1 MEGVSGLAEQS
12 NEPNENNKRRT
23 RTKSLGHYREMLG
36 RYVFTQRRLLIW
48 LAVLLLV
55 SIALQLVNP
64 QVIRYFIDTAQG
76 EGSLNALYYAA
87 AIFIGFS
94 LIQQVISVC
103 AAYYSENL
111 GWTTTNRLRADLVEH
126 CLSLDMTFHKS
137 NTSGTLIE
145 RVDGDVNALAN
156 FFSSFMIHLLGNI
169 LLMLGILLLLFRE
182 NIWIGAAMSL
192 FVVGAVFA
200 IQWIRKFTVPV
211 WTKWRAQNAELY
223 GFIGEHLEGTEDTR
237 ANGAA
242 GYVMNRFYD
251 LSRRML
257 PVRIRAF
264 MGFGMMWSTTIFVFA
279 LGNAA
284 AFLVCAWLW
293 KRGELTIGSVY
304 LVFYYTEL
312 LAKPIEKIRT
322 QLEDLQK
329 ADASL
334 IRVRDLLSTKPQIT
348 DGPGAPLPAGPLSVQ
363 FNGLTFSYEA
373 DGEPTLRHLNLSL
386 KPGQT
391 LGLLGRTGS
400 GKSTLARLLLRFYDP
415 QEGSIELSGVD
426 IRDCK
431 LHELRSGV
439 AMVTQNIEIM
449 EGTVRDNL
457 SLFDEEIS
465 DAEILSVLK
474 ELGLEE
480 WFASLP
486 DGLDTVLA
494 SGGGSLSAG
503 EAQLLAFARVFLSDP
518 GLVILDE
525 ASSRL
530 DPLTENRI
538 EAAISRLLEER
549 TCIMIAHR
557 LSTVQRADQI
567 LILENGQ
574 IVENGP
580 RAELA
585 RDPQSRFS
593 RMLAVGLEEVLA

>member
-1 MEGVSGLAEQS
+1 M
-12 NEPNENNKRRT
+12 
-23 RTKSLGHYREMLG
+23 GHYREMLG

-94 LIQQVISVC
+94 LIQQAISVC

-363 FNGLTFSYEA
+363 FNDLTFSYEA
-373 DGEPTLRHLNLSL
+373 NGEPTLRHLDISL

-426 IRDCK
+426 IRNCK

-457 SLFDEEIS
+457 SLFDERIS
-465 DAEILSVLK
+465 DAEILSVIS
-474 ELGLEE
+474 ELGLED
-480 WFASLP
+480 WYASLP

-567 LILENGQ
+567 LILENGR

>member
-1 MEGVSGLAEQS
+1 MSEQT
-12 NEPNENNKRRT
+12 ENLDGTRKRR
-23 RTKSLGHYREMLG
+23 RRSLAHYREMLEK
-36 RYVFTQRRLLIW
+36 YVFPQRKLLGA
-48 LAVLLLV
+48 LAVLLTA
-55 SIALQLVNP
+55 SIVLQLVNP
-64 QVIRYFIDTAQG
+64 QIIRYFIDTAQG
-76 EGSLNALYYAA
+76 EGSLKALYYAA
-87 AIFIGFS
+87 AVFIGFS
-94 LIQQVISVC
+94 LVQQLVSVW

-111 GWTTTNRLRADLVEH
+111 GWTTTNLLRADLVRH
-126 CLSLDMTFHKS
+126 CLSLDMSFHKKH
-137 NTSGTLIE
+137 TSGTLIE
-145 RVDGDVNALAN
+145 RVDGDVNSLAN
-156 FFSSFMIHLLGNI
+156 FFSSFIIHLLGNLI
-169 LLMLGILLLLFRE
+169 LMLGILLLLFRE
-182 NIWIGAAMSL
+182 NIWIGVVMTL
-192 FVVGAVFA
+192 FVIGAGFVL
-200 IQWIRKFTVPV
+200 QWIRKINVPV
-211 WTKWRAQNAELY
+211 WKKWRAQNAELY

-242 GYVMNRFYD
+242 GYVLNRFYE

-264 MGFGMMWSTTIFVFA
+264 LGFGMMWSTTIVVFA

-284 AFLVCAWLW
+284 AFVVCAWLW
-293 KRGELTIGSVY
+293 KRGELTLGSIY

-312 LAKPIEKIRT
+312 LAKPIEKIRS

-334 IRVRDLLSTKPQIT
+334 IRVRELLATKPRIS
-348 DGPGAPLPAGPLSVQ
+348 DGPGAPLPAGPLSVR
-363 FNGLTFSYEA
+363 FDRLTFAYEE
-373 DGEPTLRHLNLSL
+373 DGEPTLHGLDFTL
-386 KPGQT
+386 KPGRT

-415 QEGSIELSGVD
+415 QEGAIELSGVD
-426 IRDCK
+426 IRRCK
-431 LHELRSGV
+431 LHELRGGV

-457 SLFDEEIS
+457 SLFDERIQDE
-465 DAEILSVLK
+465 DILAVLK
-474 ELGLEE
+474 EIGLEE
-480 WFASLP
+480 WFRSLP
-486 DGLDTVLA
+486 DGLDTVLS

-530 DPLTENRI
+530 DPLTEHRI

-557 LSTVQRADQI
+557 LATVQRADEI
-567 LILENGQ
+567 VILERGR
-574 IVENGP
+574 IIEHGP
-580 RAELA
+580 RERLA
-585 RDPQSRFS
+585 ADPNSRFS

>member
-1 MEGVSGLAEQS
+1 M
-12 NEPNENNKRRT
+12 
-23 RTKSLGHYREMLG
+23 GHYREMLG

-334 IRVRDLLSTKPQIT
+334 IRVRDLLSKKPQIT

-363 FNGLTFSYEA
+363 LNGLTFSYEA

-457 SLFDEEIS
+457 SLFDEEIN
-465 DAEILSVLK
+465 DAEILSVLS
-474 ELGLEE
+474 ELGLED
-480 WFASLP
+480 WYASLP

>member
-1 MEGVSGLAEQS
+1 M
-12 NEPNENNKRRT
+12 
-23 RTKSLGHYREMLG
+23 GHYREMLG

-94 LIQQVISVC
+94 LIQQAISVC

-363 FNGLTFSYEA
+363 FNDLTFSYEA
-373 DGEPTLRHLNLSL
+373 NGEPTLRHLDISL

-426 IRDCK
+426 IRNCK

-457 SLFDEEIS
+457 SLFDERIS
-465 DAEILSVLK
+465 DAEILSVLS
-474 ELGLEE
+474 ELGLED
-480 WFASLP
+480 WYASLP

-567 LILENGQ
+567 LILENGR